1 MTPAEDERT
10 ALVADILTE
19 VRATASYTGRDH
31 LHPSVIKAIRTVPRH
46 RFVAP
51 ELETSAYLDAPLS
64 IGHGQTISQPYIVA
78 LMTDLVEV
86 GADARVLEI
95 GTGSGYQAAVLAEI
109 VDEVYSIERVAA
121 LANSAARCLQE
132 LGYSHVHVR
141 AGDGYQGW
149 PEYAPYDA
157 ILVTAAVP
165 EPPTP
170 LLEQL
175 KPGGHLV
182 VPLGQPG
189 TKQELT
195 VITRQADGGFAI
207 RAALPVSF
215 VPFLRG
221 ETDL

>member
-1 MTPAEDERT
+1 MTSPAHER
-10 ALVADILTE
+10 AVLVADIQAE

-31 LHPSVIKAIRTVPRH
+31 LKPSVLKAIRTVPRH

-51 ELETSAYLDAPLS
+51 ELEASAYLDAPLS

-78 LMTDLVEV
+78 LMTDLAEV
-86 GADARVLEI
+86 GGEARVLEI

-109 VDEVYSIERVAA
+109 VSEVYSVERVAT
-121 LANSAARCLQE
+121 LAASAARCLDE
-132 LGYSHVHVR
+132 LGYNQVHVK

-149 PEYAPYDA
+149 PEHAPYDA

-175 KPGGHLV
+175 KPGGRLV
-182 VPLGQPG
+182 VPLGRPG
-189 TKQELT
+189 AKQELT

-207 RAALPVSF
+207 CAVLPVSF

-221 ETDL
+221 ETDV

>member
-1 MTPAEDERT
+1 MS
-10 ALVADILTE
+10 DIQAE
-19 VRATASYTGRDH
+19 VRATSSYTGRDH
-31 LHPSVIKAIRTVPRH
+31 LKPSVLKAIRTVPRH

-51 ELETSAYLDAPLS
+51 ELEASAYLDAPLS

-78 LMTDLVEV
+78 LMTDLAEV

-95 GTGSGYQAAVLAEI
+95 GTGSGYQAAVLAE
-109 VDEVYSIERVAA
+109 VVREVYSVERVAT
-121 LANSAARCLQE
+121 LAVSAARCLDE
-132 LGYSHVHVR
+132 LGYTHVHVK

-149 PEYAPYDA
+149 PEHAPYDA

-175 KPGGHLV
+175 KPGGRLV

-189 TKQELT
+189 AKQELT

-207 RAALPVSF
+207 SAVLPVSF

-221 ETDL
+221 ETDG